1 MINKSFLF
9 VVDIVN
15 EIGLHFVALF
25 YIQARKKRYIDRGF
39 FRIESFKL
47 DQVGIENIELCVT
60 GWFGTILINMKCT
73 ARFHFD
79 SKLLITSSSYN

>member
-25 YIQARKKRYIDRGF
+25 FI
-39 FRIESFKL
+39 FKL
-47 DQVGIENIELCVT
+47 EKNVTSIEDFFVLKV
-60 GWFGTILINMKCT
+60 
-73 ARFHFD
+73 
-79 SKLLITSSSYN
+79 SSWVK

>member
-25 YIQARKKRYIDRGF
+25 I
-39 FRIESFKL
+39 FKL
-47 DQVGIENIELCVT
+47 EKNVTSIEDFFVLKV
-60 GWFGTILINMKCT
+60 
-73 ARFHFD
+73 
-79 SKLLITSSSYN
+79 SSVVK